1 MPNSKGQGGPN
12 WMPGVSKENYAED
25 PRWQKMQV
33 WNQKQKEMAKRRKEY
48 TQQLN
53 EFKHDQLS
61 TVTDQLAEGRVSSP
75 ADMLMKMIQE
85 QELLMADPNLDEKN
99 KFKEKELYLKLWDRY
114 ASLTGA
120 NAPSASSISVESTD
134 TAEETPEDIDAALAE
149 FTGTVVPMK
158 KAEG

>member
-1 MPNSKGQGGPN
+1 
-12 WMPGVSKENYAED
+12 MPGVSKENYRDD

-114 ASLTGA
+114 AALTGA

-149 FTGTVVPMK
+149 FTGTVIPMK